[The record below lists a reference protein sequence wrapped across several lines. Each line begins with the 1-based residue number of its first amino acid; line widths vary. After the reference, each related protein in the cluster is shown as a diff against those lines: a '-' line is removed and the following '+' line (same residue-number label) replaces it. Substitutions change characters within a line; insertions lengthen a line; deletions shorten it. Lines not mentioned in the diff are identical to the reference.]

1 MGTAITGMTMSL
13 DGLVADQDGN
23 VGPLYPDFAELQGT
37 GYLDAAIAEAG
48 AVLMGRR
55 AFEMGDPD
63 SYVGT
68 YEFQVSS
75 FVLTHHPPATPPHQD
90 ERLTFTFASGDVA
103 AAVERAKTAGEK
115 AAQVGGG
122 PDVIGRLLRAGLVDE
137 LHIDAMPVLLGAG
150 RRLFDVAGAVP
161 IRIEKTGVEKAGQ
174 QTGLRF
180 RVVTEKRSG
189 QAGRSV

>member
-1 MGTAITGMTMSL
+1 M
-13 DGLVADQDGN
+13 
-23 VGPLYPDFAELQGT
+23 
-37 GYLDAAIAEAG
+37 
-48 AVLMGRR
+48 
-55 AFEMGDPD
+55 
-63 SYVGT
+63 
-68 YEFQVSS
+68 
-75 FVLTHHPPATPPHQD
+75 LTNHPPRTPPQPN
-90 ERLTFTFASGDVA
+90 ERFTFTFLSGDVA
-103 AAVERAKTAGEK
+103 EAAARANAAAGEK
-115 AAQVGGG
+115 AVQVAGG